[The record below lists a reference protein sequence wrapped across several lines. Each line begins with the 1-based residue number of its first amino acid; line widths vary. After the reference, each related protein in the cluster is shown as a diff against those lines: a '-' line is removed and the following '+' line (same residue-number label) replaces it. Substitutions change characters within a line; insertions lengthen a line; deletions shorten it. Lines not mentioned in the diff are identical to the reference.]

1 MKQRISIIIKSSI
14 LTLALSSVSLA
25 VQARD
30 SLESLRNDLNA
41 AVTQINTLQSQNA
54 AQQTQ
59 IDSLQTQVEA
69 LAPQVSY
76 DIGDVGPAGGT
87 VFYLSD
93 ATGKHGLE
101 ASSADWTYAAPW
113 GCYGSIVN
121 GADSPIIGSGLQNTA
136 DILAGCDEA
145 GIAAEIANN
154 FFWLGFGD
162 WFLPSREELNLLY
175 VHRGIIGNFTNGGY
189 WSSTEYGINQAWDQS
204 FGNGTLSHTPKNE
217 QLRVR
222 PIRAF

>member
-1 MKQRISIIIKSSI
+1 MKKHINATLKSAI
-14 LTLALSSVSLA
+14 LVLALTGISMTA
-25 VQARD
+25 MARD

-59 IDSLQTQVEA
+59 IDSLQAQVDA

-76 DIGDVGPAGGT
+76 GIGDVGPAGGT

-101 ASSADWTYAAPW
+101 ASSADWIYAAPW
-113 GCYGSIVN
+113 GCYGLIVN

-154 FFWLGFGD
+154 FFWFGFSD
-162 WFLPSREELNLLY
+162 WFLPSRDELNLLY
-175 VHRGIIGNFTNGGY
+175 VHRDIIGNFTNGDY
-189 WSSTEYGINQAWDQS
+189 WSSTEYGTNQAWYQS

-217 QLRVR
+217 PLRVR